1 MRTTLVKP
9 ARTRWLAV
17 ISVALVLNL
26 CLQDV
31 CPATP
36 VSGRASDAKPASGPG
51 GACEPVPV
59 TEIAA
64 VPPVG
69 IAAWAA
75 AAWYKTRTAADS
87 VEPGPAQSYEPA
99 RLTFDTEDTDQPET
113 PEAEPSE
120 AAEGGHPV
128 YKTWWFWAAVGGAAV
143 VVAILAA
150 IGGDSG
156 EDLPDFPDPP
166 DK

>member
-1 MRTTLVKP
+1 MRATLVKP
-9 ARTRWLAV
+9 ARIRWLAA

-31 CPATP
+31 CRATP
-36 VSGRASDAKPASGPG
+36 VSG
-51 GACEPVPV
+51 GACEAVQV

-75 AAWYKTRTAADS
+75 AAWYKTRTAAGS